1 MRMDETVVLD
11 IASGEVAPERFIRAN
26 VSKPDEV
33 DEPKDEVVKRY
44 GRVDI
49 LVDLGYTRYLE

>member
-1 MRMDETVVLD
+1 MAETVVLD
-11 IASGEVAPERFIRAN
+11 IASGEVASEWFIHAN

-33 DEPKDEVVKRY
+33 DKPKDEVVKRY

-49 LVDLGYTRYLE
+49 LVNLGYTRYLE